1 MSNNITCRHCNISGN
16 TKLIRNHVLKIHGLL
31 PDDYIKDNLSDF
43 IHLNWKLCSECGKL
57 FKGRSSKCG
66 TCYSKN
72 HNKSN
77 NSHIT
82 CKHCNALVHSKEISQ
97 HLLKIHNIKFIDYVA
112 ENLSD
117 FKQYGWANCVICNKI
132 CKGHSKKYN
141 EPTCSPIC
149 MGKLRETWTG
159 EKSVRFGAILSEETK
174 LKISN
179 SHIGKKIP
187 SIMGD
192 LNPMKRPEIRKI
204 VSDKAKIRMSIPEN
218 NPMFGKHHTPEA
230 IEKIFGYRGMNKLET
245 MVADILKSANIE
257 YYYAFC
263 INDSIHCKIYD
274 FKIKGKP
281 IILEIDGDYWH
292 GGPGVKIH
300 FKKVEQNKVN
310 DKLKNEMAAKRGYKV
325 IRLWES
331 DIKKDSS
338 IILKSLVG

>member
-1 MSNNITCRHCNISGN
+1 VS
-16 TKLIRNHVLKIHGLL
+16 
-31 PDDYIKDNLSDF
+31 
-43 IHLNWKLCSECGKL
+43 
-57 FKGRSSKCG
+57 
-66 TCYSKN
+66 
-72 HNKSN
+72 
-77 NSHIT
+77 
-82 CKHCNALVHSKEISQ
+82 
-97 HLLKIHNIKFIDYVA
+97 
-112 ENLSD
+112 ENLDD
-117 FKQYGWANCVICNKI
+117 FKQFGWTNCVICNKI
-132 CKGHSKKYN
+132 CKGRSKKRN
-141 EPTCSPIC
+141 ATTCSYVC
-149 MGKLRETWTG
+149 MGKHMETLTG

-174 LKISN
+174 IKISN

-192 LNPMKRPEIRKI
+192 LNPMKRPEVRKK
-204 VSDKAKIRMSIPEN
+204 VSDKAKIRFSIPEN

-245 MVADILKSANIE
+245 MVANILKSANIE

-263 INDSIHCKIYD
+263 INSGGVCKIYD

-292 GGPGVKIH
+292 GGPGVKMH
-300 FKKVEQNKVN
+300 CKYLEQNKLN